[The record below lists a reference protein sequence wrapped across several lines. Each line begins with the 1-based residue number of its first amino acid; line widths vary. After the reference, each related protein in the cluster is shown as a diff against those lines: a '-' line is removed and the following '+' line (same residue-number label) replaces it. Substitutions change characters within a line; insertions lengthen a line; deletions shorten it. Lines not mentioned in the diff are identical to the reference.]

1 MGPRWSSRSGASLKL
16 TRLTSA
22 ALQLA
27 LVLGCGTVF
36 AAETPGKAAA
46 PTVLPPVQVGAH
58 RDPVEKSY
66 RKIVS
71 GMDLFE
77 QRRGL
82 APNAPLRFKLLP
94 RSRDANMQGITVSI
108 VGDSVTIPVPVAP
121 DNTFTLERSRK
132 ALAEDAVVMTN
143 RKTRS
148 MTWRADIRTPGLP
161 PNTRRLGDLR
171 LECLVGMEADLVSNV
186 RPFFGDIAN
195 FLLRAQGYCERGEVY
210 YLFFAERPLFSVT
223 LVAGNRREVLSVDNL
238 YAGLSRDPRIADDL
252 DYCDCQVLLDRTYYA
267 PLADKSWPNDTLV
280 VLEYM
285 DSDGVPAGASA
296 ARDGGSR

>member
-1 MGPRWSSRSGASLKL
+1 MESCRRSSAFIGGCVLTMG
-16 TRLTSA
+16 A

-27 LVLGCGTVF
+27 IVLACGPAG
-36 AAETPGKAAA
+36 AADPRGKTASAP

-77 QRRGL
+77 RRRGL

-108 VGDSVTIPVPVAP
+108 VGDSVTIPVSVAP

-161 PNTRRLGDLR
+161 P
-171 LECLVGMEADLVSNV
+171 
-186 RPFFGDIAN
+186 
-195 FLLRAQGYCERGEVY
+195 
-210 YLFFAERPLFSVT
+210 
-223 LVAGNRREVLSVDNL
+223 
-238 YAGLSRDPRIADDL
+238 
-252 DYCDCQVLLDRTYYA
+252 
-267 PLADKSWPNDTLV
+267 
-280 VLEYM
+280 
-285 DSDGVPAGASA
+285 
-296 ARDGGSR
+296 